1 MGLKNIDIKISY
13 AGKGNEILK
22 NFLLPSINESIR
34 YDRVTSF
41 YTVESLLAISQGIE
55 SLHKKQGRMRLI
67 IGIHSMPEEF
77 VDAVTRK
84 KHLKNQIAEIRN
96 NLKRGIETL
105 QDSLER
111 QRLATIAWMIE
122 DSLLEIKAANVRG
135 YGIFH
140 PKTLLLTDENGDKI
154 VAIGSPNE
162 TSSGLGGN
170 FEQIMVAKSWDQHD
184 AVAVQENFF
193 QSLWENKQSDAITID
208 VTEETAEIIK
218 QGLGK
223 HYYSKNYPHTEK
235 QDLISISSSM
245 LSNFFVSGNVPA
257 LYMHQER
264 AVLDALSRWPIR
276 VLFADEVG
284 LGKTFEVASTMSFM
298 LKYCGVKRVL
308 ILTPKSVLK
317 QWQDE
322 LYEHFKLNVWRYDSA
337 NKSYIDHYGKSRPT
351 KSANPLGKD
360 SPDIILM
367 SAQYARGAG
376 DNNSILL
383 REDTCLPE
391 LLILDEAHS
400 ARVSKDITGATKKTQ
415 IYKMVEAVASHIPH
429 IILATATPMQKE
441 AGEYHSLLKLLGLP
455 KAWQNERFYK
465 TSLELIG
472 STETPSLSDLFNAA
486 KMIISTVESM
496 KPSTHRLSS
505 EQVEILE
512 ELMSLKDKDKPT
524 IAEFVR
530 DNWKVIRQIIVY
542 LHPAHLLTVRNTR
555 RSLTEMGY
563 KFPKRTLVPISIP
576 DSMEVELFY
585 NTVNRYLTHV
595 CFTVEEILYPD
606 KKISIGFVRVSYQ
619 QRVASSLHSCKRSL
633 ERRFDKLSSL
643 KENLLQ
649 YLNHKNATISNTI
662 GLEDFELDD
671 LLEEGYDDIFN
682 VNFSKIDIDAL
693 FRSIDIELTSI
704 SPLVERANKL
714 LDSRKDLKIKE
725 TIKLANN
732 CLNNKDKV
740 LVFSRYTDTIDA
752 LLDEFHI
759 LGQHKIYNYGIYTG
773 NNSCIVSSGKVTQC
787 DKNDLKRALFSGE
800 IKIVFCSDAASEG
813 LNLQAARILINVDVP
828 WTPARLEQ
836 RIGRV
841 ARLGQVA
848 EEVIIYNVWYPNSI
862 EAQMY
867 NRIQRRLENSNLAI
881 GEFPDVVA
889 KKIRKAVME
898 GEDCDS
904 TGLNEL
910 REIRNSKQ
918 IAALEELW
926 SLNKNVTESELF
938 RENLIKICHNIAVR

>member
-1 MGLKNIDIKISY
+1 
-13 AGKGNEILK
+13 
-22 NFLLPSINESIR
+22 
-34 YDRVTSF
+34 
-41 YTVESLLAISQGIE
+41 
-55 SLHKKQGRMRLI
+55 
-67 IGIHSMPEEF
+67 
-77 VDAVTRK
+77 
-84 KHLKNQIAEIRN
+84 
-96 NLKRGIETL
+96 
-105 QDSLER
+105 
-111 QRLATIAWMIE
+111 
-122 DSLLEIKAANVRG
+122 
-135 YGIFH
+135 
-140 PKTLLLTDENGDKI
+140 
-154 VAIGSPNE
+154 
-162 TSSGLGGN
+162 
-170 FEQIMVAKSWDQHD
+170 
-184 AVAVQENFF
+184 
-193 QSLWENKQSDAITID
+193 
-208 VTEETAEIIK
+208 
-218 QGLGK
+218 
-223 HYYSKNYPHTEK
+223 
-235 QDLISISSSM
+235 
-245 LSNFFVSGNVPA
+245 
-257 LYMHQER
+257 
-264 AVLDALSRWPIR
+264 
-276 VLFADEVG
+276 
-284 LGKTFEVASTMSFM
+284 
-298 LKYCGVKRVL
+298 
-308 ILTPKSVLK
+308 
-317 QWQDE
+317 
-322 LYEHFKLNVWRYDSA
+322 
-337 NKSYIDHYGKSRPT
+337 
-351 KSANPLGKD
+351 
-360 SPDIILM
+360 M

-472 STETPSLSDLFNAA
+472 STEIPSLSDLFNAA
-486 KMIISTVESM
+486 KMIISTVENM
-496 KPSTHRLSS
+496 KPSTRRLSS

-512 ELMSLKDKDKPT
+512 ELMSQKDKDKAT

-530 DNWKVIRQIIVY
+530 DNWKIIRQIIVY

-619 QRVASSLHSCKRSL
+619 QRVASSLHSFKRSL

-643 KENLLQ
+643 KENLIQ

-662 GLEDFELDD
+662 DLEDFELDD

-752 LLDEFHI
+752 
-759 LGQHKIYNYGIYTG
+759 Q
-773 NNSCIVSSGKVTQC
+773 SRR
-787 DKNDLKRALFSGE
+787 DL
-800 IKIVFCSDAASEG
+800 I
-813 LNLQAARILINVDVP
+813 
-828 WTPARLEQ
+828 
-836 RIGRV
+836 
-841 ARLGQVA
+841 
-848 EEVIIYNVWYPNSI
+848 
-862 EAQMY
+862 
-867 NRIQRRLENSNLAI
+867 
-881 GEFPDVVA
+881 
-889 KKIRKAVME
+889 
-898 GEDCDS
+898 
-904 TGLNEL
+904 
-910 REIRNSKQ
+910 Q
-918 IAALEELW
+918 IAVNWREEHRPQI
-926 SLNKNVTESELF
+926 T
-938 RENLIKICHNIAVR
+938 